1 MDLEDLAL
9 FRAVVRCQSITRA
22 ARLFGMTQ
30 STASRHLQRLERAM
44 GASLLDRSTSPVR
57 PTARGQRLLQFA
69 EVTLDRF
76 EALRVETENPAD
88 QRGELRI
95 GASSAPTMG
104 PLGVWL
110 SEFGRSH
117 PGVRVRL
124 SLAGSHAVERS
135 VLAHHVGVG
144 FVGGTPEDCCL
155 DVLPVARDR
164 IRLILPKAS
173 APQGADV
180 DPAWLG
186 VAAFIARDE
195 DSATWEIVRR
205 RFVERGW
212 ELPSEPVLVADS
224 AEAQLSAVRAG
235 MGVAFVS
242 EAILSPQD
250 PTIVACDVRGLN
262 LERTLFLVSD
272 PAHLL
277 RDPLS
282 MEFRRFIA
290 ERTALREEDRPGL
303 RVAGGMT
310 AHR

>member
-30 STASRHLQRLERAM
+30 STASRHLQRLEETM
-44 GASLLDRSTSPVR
+44 GASLVDRSTSPVR

-76 EALRVETENPAD
+76 EALRLESENPAD
-88 QRGELRI
+88 LRGELRV
-95 GASSAPTMG
+95 GASSAPAMG
-104 PLGVWL
+104 PLGAWL
-110 SEFGRSH
+110 AEFGRAY

-124 SLAGSHAVERS
+124 SLAGSHAVERA
-135 VLAHHVGVG
+135 VLAHHVGIG
-144 FVGGTPEDCCL
+144 FVGGEPEDCCL
-155 DVLPVARDR
+155 DVRPVAQDR
-164 IRLILPKAS
+164 IRLIMPANS
-173 APQGADV
+173 APQGVDV
-180 DPAWLG
+180 DPAW
-186 VAAFIARDE
+186 VSVMAFIARDQ

-205 RFVERGW
+205 RFLERGW
-212 ELPSEPVLVADS
+212 ELPAEPVLVVDS

-250 PTIVACDVRGLN
+250 PTVVAFEVRGLN
-262 LERTLFLVSD
+262 LERTLYMVSD

-282 MEFRRFIA
+282 LEFRRFIDA
-290 ERTALREEDRPGL
+290 RTVPRHETLSAL
-303 RVAGGMT
+303 RVAAGRN
-310 AHR
+310 AYR